1 MHSVTQSRLAALLI
15 GALSALVMPMVHAA
29 GEGDHGHAGDVKKMQ
44 MSKFDSPEGGHV
56 PLASPIRLVTPE
68 MDAVKGKLL
77 FINKG
82 CIACHEVNGVGGT
95 DAPRIDAHAM
105 APEMNIFEFGARM
118 WNHSQVMTAV
128 QIAAMGQQIK
138 LTGEEL
144 GHITAFVHD
153 DQTQH
158 TVKNADIPHH
168 IREKMHH
175 EHDTGKDTH

>member
-1 MHSVTQSRLAALLI
+1 MLVRRRGFQPIDSRTERNEWRCPINSVTQSRLAVLLI
-15 GALSALVMPMVHAA
+15 GALSVLVMPMVHAA
-29 GEGDHGHAGDVKKMQ
+29 GEGDHGHAGGAQKMQ
-44 MSKFDSPEGGHV
+44 MSKADS
-56 PLASPIRLVTPE
+56 
-68 MDAVKGKLL
+68 
-77 FINKG
+77 
-82 CIACHEVNGVGGT
+82 
-95 DAPRIDAHAM
+95 PRIDAHTM